1 MENLIFVGVGGFLG
15 ASARYLLSSWLN
27 HHFITSYGSDFPA
40 ATLLVNFSGSLLLA
54 LFVAWAG
61 RRVDLS
67 PNLRLLVATGFFGAY
82 TTFSTFA
89 NETVA
94 LVQRGA
100 WLAAAANLI
109 GTNALCIL
117 GVFMGLALASRL

>member
-27 HHFITSYGSDFPA
+27 HRLITNYGLDFPA

-61 RRVDLS
+61 RRVDVS

-94 LVQRGA
+94 LAQRGA

-109 GTNALCIL
+109 GTNVLCIL